1 LKRVEIGKIT
11 RPHGLRGEVRIQLHF
26 AGSETL
32 DQVESVCLS
41 RDGTDLG
48 ERRIVALRPADKA
61 LLARFEG
68 VDDRD
73 AAERLRGV
81 SVSVPRD
88 ALPPLEEGEYYLCDL
103 IGAKVVGPDGDIGK
117 VVDIRVHP
125 SVDSLVILH
134 RDGRTLEQALV
145 PPWVESVDAERGVVE
160 LSSTDGLI

>member
-32 DQVESVCLS
+32 DHVASVSLS
-41 RDGTDLG
+41 RDERELG
-48 ERRIVALRPADKA
+48 DYRLVSLRPADKA
-61 LLARFEG
+61 VLARFEG
-68 VDDRD
+68 IDDRD
-73 AAERLRGV
+73 AAERIRGAG
-81 SVSVPRD
+81 VSVPRD

-103 IGAKVVGPDGDIGK
+103 IGAKVVGPGGDIGK
-117 VVDIRVHP
+117 VVDVRVHP
-125 SVDSLVILH
+125 SVDCLVIRH

-145 PPWVESVDAERGVVE
+145 PPWIESVDAERGVVE